1 MKIFIN
7 DIPVYLIS
15 PEELKEAAFYGVVLD
30 SKFQKITTRVFIDDV
45 LITHATPVQ
54 VEELFQL
61 MTLKALKKVDSITIS
76 SKHKKDLTQYIKTKF
91 KVIRAA
97 GGVVDKEGKTLL
109 IHRNGLW
116 DLPKGKLEKNEDIRS
131 CALREVEEETGVKV
145 VAQEKICH
153 TWHTYTRN
161 KKYILKKTY
170 WYQMV
175 CLDDMQIGP
184 QISEGIDD
192 VKWMTLS
199 QVRASLY
206 DSYRTIRVV
215 MQEYHKLLKKQ
226 SL

>member
-1 MKIFIN
+1 
-7 DIPVYLIS
+7 
-15 PEELKEAAFYGVVLD
+15 
-30 SKFQKITTRVFIDDV
+30 
-45 LITHATPVQ
+45 
-54 VEELFQL
+54 
-61 MTLKALKKVDSITIS
+61 
-76 SKHKKDLTQYIKTKF
+76 
-91 KVIRAA
+91 
-97 GGVVDKEGKTLL
+97 
-109 IHRNGLW
+109 
-116 DLPKGKLEKNEDIRS
+116 LEKNEDIRS

-145 VAQEKICH
+145 VVQEKICH

-199 QVRASLY
+199 QVRVSLY